1 MQAVTKLRDNAIRD
15 LLFEDDRANTEQ
27 EMQLEVNNISTA
39 CNNFG
44 VIMSTKKTEV
54 ILYPAPYNLYQDP
67 CITVKGQCLQATENF
82 MYLGRTLTHS
92 VNIDAET
99 NNRISS
105 ASSTFGGLR
114 EEVLERRGISLA
126 TKLQVYRA
134 VVLTTLLYWLQ
145 TVDR

>member
-1 MQAVTKLRDNAIRD
+1 MRENAIRD

-67 CITVKGQCLQATENF
+67 CITVKGQRLQATENF

-105 ASSTFGGLR
+105 ASRTFVS
-114 EEVLERRGISLA
+114 EKKS
-126 TKLQVYRA
+126 
-134 VVLTTLLYWLQ
+134 
-145 TVDR
+145 